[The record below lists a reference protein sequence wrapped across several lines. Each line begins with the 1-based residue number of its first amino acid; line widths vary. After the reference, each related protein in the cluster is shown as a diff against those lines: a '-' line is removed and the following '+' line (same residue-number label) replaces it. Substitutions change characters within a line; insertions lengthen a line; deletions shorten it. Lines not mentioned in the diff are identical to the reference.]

1 MDDILYKEYILELH
15 RNPLHK
21 KVVPNAQME
30 AKEVNTSC
38 GDEISVQIY
47 SNTQGVI
54 EDIGH
59 QGQGCAISQ
68 AAVSLLTDF
77 CLGKSVREV
86 VNITDEEMVTML
98 GIHISYARKNCALL
112 GLKALQ
118 HAITNTTI

>member
-21 KVVPNAQME
+21 KVVSNAQME

-47 SNTQGVI
+47 CNTQGII

-77 CLGKSVREV
+77 CLGKTISE
-86 VNITDEEMVTML
+86 ISALTAEEMVTML

-112 GLKALQ
+112 GLKAVQ
-118 HAITNTTI
+118 HAIINTTI